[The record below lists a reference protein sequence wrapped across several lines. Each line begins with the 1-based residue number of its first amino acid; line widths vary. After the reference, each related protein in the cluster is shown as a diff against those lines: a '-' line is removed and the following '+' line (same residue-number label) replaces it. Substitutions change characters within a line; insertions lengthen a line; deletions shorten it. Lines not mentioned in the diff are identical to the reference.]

1 MLNKFKLLLLRF
13 RSDEAGVTA
22 IEYGLIAV
30 LIAIL
35 IIAGAT
41 LTGTS
46 LDAAFKSVASA
57 LGSATPAATP

>member
-1 MLNKFKLLLLRF
+1 MLDKFKLLLRRF
-13 RSDEAGVTA
+13 RLGKSGVTA

-41 LTGTS
+41 LTGGK
-46 LDAAFKSVASA
+46 LDAAFNAIANA
-57 LGSATPAATP
+57 LGTATPTTP